1 MAQITLKTGLTL
13 ETSVDATPGGASMGV
28 STVPTLTTGNS
39 TSVQRVYS
47 TYSANDISWTEIET
61 LMSTGSSSTD
71 YEGQRTISRTISRRG
86 IRRPRGIL
94 YPRGTYQPYRRL
106 FISRRIYRR

>member
-1 MAQITLKTGLTL
+1 MAEITLKTGLTL
-13 ETSVDATPGGASMGV
+13 ETSVDATPSGASMGV

-39 TSVQRVYS
+39 NSVQRVYS
-47 TYSANDISWTEIET
+47 IYTPNNISWIEIET
-61 LMSTGSSSTD
+61 LMSTGSSSTN
-71 YEGQRTISRTISRRG
+71 YENERTISSSVSRRG

-106 FISRRIYRR
+106 FISRRIY